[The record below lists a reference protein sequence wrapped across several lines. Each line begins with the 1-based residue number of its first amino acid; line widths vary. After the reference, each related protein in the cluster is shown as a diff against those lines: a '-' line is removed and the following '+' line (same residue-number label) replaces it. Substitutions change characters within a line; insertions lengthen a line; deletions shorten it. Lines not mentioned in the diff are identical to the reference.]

1 MSTLALPLGSY
12 RLPQPAA
19 SVRRVVNAYAQEAPP
34 ERPRGQPAQIVRA
47 PGIDS
52 FVDTSAQEVRGAIL
66 FGNVLIVVADSSVFS
81 LTEAGVLTTLT
92 GAAVTGNGPVR
103 MATNG
108 TTILIAPG
116 NGAGF
121 SCNGSTV
128 TAISD
133 AAFTDSGGGADP
145 AFLDGYIVL
154 RRPGTARF
162 FNSGLNALTWNALD
176 ITTAD
181 GAPDDLVGLMVS
193 NREIILPGETSTEVW
208 YNAAN
213 SPGSPFSR
221 SPGGFHELGCAAGA
235 SLANQDNS
243 VLMLASDLTFRRLA
257 GSWQRVSQ
265 YGIESILQRMS
276 LRSDCYAIPYRQEGH
291 HFVAWTF
298 PNAGR
303 TLVLD
308 LNTGEWHERESRIGT
323 VSIGRWRPSCIVQ
336 AWGKQIVGDSQSGQI
351 GILDPDI
358 SEEFG
363 EPQVVSATFQPVYAD
378 HRNVVHRRFELGISA
393 GQGTATGQGANPLCT
408 LHVSDDSGNTWRAR
422 PMREMGRLGEYRRR
436 VQWFNLGA
444 SRERVYRID
453 FSDPVRMIVLDAQ
466 LEAEGARV

>member
-1 MSTLALPLGSY
+1 MGMLPLPLGSY
-12 RLPQPAA
+12 RLPAPAA
-19 SVRRVVNAYAQEAPP
+19 SVRRIVNGYAQEAPP
-34 ERPRGQPAQIVRA
+34 ERPRGQAAQLVRA
-47 PGIDS
+47 PGIAA
-52 FVDTSAQEVRGAIL
+52 FADTDEQEVRGGIL
-66 FGNVLIVVADSSVFS
+66 LGDLLFMVAGASLYS
-81 LTEAGVLTTLT
+81 LTQGGALTELS
-92 GAAVTGNGPVR
+92 GASITGNGPVR
-103 MATNG
+103 IATNG
-108 TTILIAPG
+108 TDILIAPG

-121 SCNGSTV
+121 ASDGSTV
-128 TAISD
+128 AEITD
-133 AAFTDSGGGADP
+133 ATFTDGGGADP
-145 AFLDGYIVL
+145 AFLDGYLVL

-243 VLMLASDLTFRRLA
+243 TLMLASDLTFRRLA

-265 YGIESILQRMS
+265 HGIESIVQRMS
-276 LRSDCYAIPYRQEGH
+276 QRSDCYAIPYRQEGH

-308 LNTGEWHERESRIGT
+308 LNTGEWHERESRIDT
-323 VSIGRWRPSCIVQ
+323 VSIGRWRPSCIIP
-336 AWGKQIVGDSQSGQI
+336 AWGKQIVGDSQSGKI
-351 GILDPDI
+351 GILDPDTFD
-358 SEEFG
+358 EWG

-393 GQGTATGQGANPLCT
+393 GQGTSTGQGANPLCT
-408 LHVSDDSGNTWRAR
+408 LHVSDDGGNTWRAR

-436 VQWFNLGA
+436 VQWFNLGT
-444 SRERVYRID
+444 SRERVYRLD

-466 LEAEGARV
+466 LDAEGART